1 MTTGSLPLTRRGLSL
16 CRWGLILG
24 LAILPLQFLPMAAS
38 AEKLNW
44 LLLFAQAWLGTAS
57 LLIVV
62 VGVFLTTAAPGP
74 SPATG
79 WELSFLALTAIS
91 KLWPV
96 AVYVAELPHAFRS
109 LLSPL
114 AAVTLVLQFLLLF
127 GLFAALGRSLA
138 TQASAGGAMWAA
150 APLWE
155 SLASQGKK
163 LFSQALVCA
172 IPWLLILAVGIAGVV
187 GFPMVGPGGL
197 LIGLLVAVA
206 IGSAWG
212 VWLLIRSIGLLAAM
226 ERALGPGPDSG
237 RMTSAPTGLRS
248 LTLFSAPALLAAALA
263 LLGVGANTWVGRTLA
278 TVYKPGIG
286 SETVGTAAPTMEMHS
301 IDGATLQLA
310 DFQGKVVVLN
320 FWATWCGPCVA
331 EIPDLVRLATEIER
345 EGGVVIGI
353 SSEEPDAVR
362 AFVAAQ
368 KIPYQMMTGSF
379 WPPPFDRINS
389 VPTTFIIDASGR
401 IRKTMVGKRSYAEF
415 RRAFDAVKSA
425 AVVPLPAEALPAEP
439 AATVDRS
446 AEAEALP
453 RK

>member
-16 CRWGLILG
+16 CRWGLILV
-24 LAILPLQFLPMAAS
+24 LAILTLDCLPMAEPAGN
-38 AEKLNW
+38 LNW
-44 LLLFAQAWLGTAS
+44 LTLFAWSWLGPAS
-57 LLIVV
+57 LVIVV

-79 WELSFLALTAIS
+79 WGISFLALTAIS

-96 AVYVAELPHAFRS
+96 AVYMADLPHAFRS

-127 GLFAALGRSLA
+127 GLVAALGRSLA

-155 SLASQGKK
+155 SLASRGKN
-163 LFSQALVCA
+163 LSSQALVCA
-172 IPWLLILAVGIAGVV
+172 IPWLLNLAVGIAGVV

-197 LIGLLVAVA
+197 LLGLLVAVA

-226 ERALGPGPDSG
+226 ERTLGPGPDSG

-248 LTLFSAPALLAAALA
+248 LTRFSALAWLAAALA
-263 LLGVGANTWVGRTLA
+263 LLGVGANIWVGRTLA

-331 EIPDLVRLATEIER
+331 EIPDLVRLAAEIEQ

-379 WPPPFDRINS
+379 YPAPFDRINA
-389 VPTTFIIDASGR
+389 VPTTVIIDASGR

-415 RRAFDAVKSA
+415 RQAFNAVKSA

-439 AATVDRS
+439 TATVDRS
-446 AEAEALP
+446 AEAETLP
-453 RK
+453 AK

>member
-16 CRWGLILG
+16 CRWGLILV
-24 LAILPLQFLPMAAS
+24 LAVLALDCLPMAEPAGN
-38 AEKLNW
+38 LNS
-44 LLLFAQAWLGTAS
+44 LTLFAWSWLGPAS
-57 LLIVV
+57 LVMVV
-62 VGVFLTTAAPGP
+62 VGVFLTTAAPQP
-74 SPATG
+74 SSATRWG
-79 WELSFLALTAIS
+79 VSFLALTAIG

-96 AVYVAELPHAFRS
+96 AVYVADLPHAFRS

-114 AAVTLVLQFLLLF
+114 AAVALVLQFLLLF
-127 GLFAALGRSLA
+127 GLVAALGRSLA
-138 TQASAGGAMWAA
+138 TQAAAGGAMWAA

-155 SLASQGKK
+155 SLASRGKK

-172 IPWLLILAVGIAGVV
+172 IPWLLILAVGIAGVL
-187 GFPMVGPGGL
+187 GFPRLGPGGL
-197 LIGLLVAVA
+197 LLGLLVAVA

-212 VWLLIRSIGLLAAM
+212 VWLLIRSIGLLAVM

-237 RMTSAPTGLRS
+237 PMTSAPTGLRS
-248 LTLFSAPALLAAALA
+248 VAQLSAPAWLAGVLA
-263 LLGVGANTWVGRTLA
+263 LLGVGANIWIGRALA
-278 TVYKPGIG
+278 PVTKPGIG
-286 SETVGTAAPTMEMHS
+286 GETLGTAAPAMEMHA

-320 FWATWCGPCVA
+320 FWATWCGPCVG
-331 EIPDLVRLATEIER
+331 EIPDLVRLANEIER

-353 SSEEPDAVR
+353 SSEDPDTVQ
-362 AFVAAQ
+362 AFVAAE

-415 RRAFDAVKSA
+415 RRAFAAVKSA
-425 AVVPLPAEALPAEP
+425 AVVPLSAEALPAEP
-439 AATVDRS
+439 AATVDRA

-453 RK
+453 AK

>member
-16 CRWGLILG
+16 CRWGLILV

-172 IPWLLILAVGIAGVV
+172 IPWLLILAVGIAGVL
-187 GFPMVGPGGL
+187 GFPMLGPGGL
-197 LIGLLVAVA
+197 LTGLLVAVA

-237 RMTSAPTGLRS
+237 RMTSAPAGLRS
-248 LTLFSAPALLAAALA
+248 ATRFSAPAVLAAALA

-278 TVYKPGIG
+278 PVYKPGIG

-379 WPPPFDRINS
+379 YPAPFDRINS

-415 RRAFDAVKSA
+415 RQAFDAVKSA
-425 AVVPLPAEALPAEP
+425 AVVPLPAEAPPAEP